1 MVRLLSPN
9 KRPVSFSNSIDLS
22 SERWVLTAASQQ
34 QMAQTMQWRNLP
46 PESSMAGYPQSLPV
60 NY

>member
-1 MVRLLSPN
+1 MVRLLSPI
-9 KRPVSFSNSIDLS
+9 KRPVSFSTSVDLS
-22 SERWVLTAASQQ
+22 SEGWVLTAASQQ

-46 PESSMAGYPQSLPV
+46 PESSMARYPQSTLV